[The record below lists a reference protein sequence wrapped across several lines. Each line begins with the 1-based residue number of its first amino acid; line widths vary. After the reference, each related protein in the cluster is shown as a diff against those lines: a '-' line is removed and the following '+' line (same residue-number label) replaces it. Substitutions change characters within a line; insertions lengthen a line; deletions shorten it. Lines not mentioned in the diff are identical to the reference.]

1 MGRGM
6 NTYLNRELSWL
17 KFNERVLEEA
27 ESESVPLCER
37 LTFASIYQSNLDEFF
52 MVRVGSLADQMLL
65 SREMRD
71 NKTHMTAEE
80 LMLPTG
86 FEGRLTYQNADR
98 VRAEVLAT
106 DESDIVDTGLIR
118 TGEQRCTVKLLGGHF
133 KGQTVEAV
141 NRLNG
146 SLAQDKLFAP
156 GDVAFVTVSHSG
168 GAISVVSMTDHY
180 RLDKEAL
187 LAGLFLLLLVL
198 FAGWTGVRAILSFV
212 DTILLMWKVLVPCL
226 LRGWNPVWLAL
237 AIVLL
242 LTTLILSLIYGFD
255 RRCLAAVS
263 GAALGIAVTAVL
275 GVVFTNLFRI
285 HGAVME
291 SSESL
296 LYAGYQNLDLTKIFM
311 ASIFLGS
318 SGAVMDL
325 SVDICSAVY
334 EVVQKRPDIG
344 AREAIFSGF
353 AVGRAACG
361 STTTTLLLAY
371 SGSYIALL
379 MVFMAQG
386 TPVEFILNYKYV
398 AAEIVHTIVGS
409 FGLVTVAPLTA
420 ITSGLLLTRRNA

>member
-1 MGRGM
+1 MKIPVFR
-6 NTYLNRELSWL
+6 
-17 KFNERVLEEA
+17 F
-27 ESESVPLCER
+27 
-37 LTFASIYQSNLDEFF
+37 
-52 MVRVGSLADQMLL
+52 
-65 SREMRD
+65 SR
-71 NKTHMTAEE
+71 KTHGPVLAA
-80 LMLPTG
+80 LLLLAVLLVLPTG
-86 FEGRLTYQNADR
+86 FEGNLTYQNADR

-118 TGEQRCTVKLLGGHF
+118 TGEQRCTVTLLGGRF
-133 KGQTVEAV
+133 RGQTVEAV

-146 SLAQDKLFAP
+146 SLAQDKLFSP
-156 GDVAFVTVSHSG
+156 GDIAFVTVSHSG

-187 LAGLFLLLLVL
+187 LAGAFLLLLVL
-198 FAGWTGVRAILSFV
+198 FAGGTGLRAILSFV

-226 LRGWNPVWLAL
+226 LRGWNPVWVAL
-237 AIVLL
+237 GLVLV
-242 LTTLILSLIYGFD
+242 LTALILSLIYGFD

-263 GAALGIAVTAVL
+263 GAALAIAVTAVL
-275 GVVFTNLFRI
+275 GVIFTDLFRI

-296 LYAGYQNLDLTKIFM
+296 LYAGYQNLDLTLIFM

-325 SVDICSAVY
+325 SVDICSAVH
-334 EVVQKRPDIG
+334 EVVEKRPDIG
-344 AREAIFSGF
+344 PREAIASGF

-371 SGSYIALL
+371 SGSYVALL

-398 AAEIVHTIVGS
+398 AAEIAHTVVGS

-420 ITSGLLLTRRNA
+420 ITSGLLLTRRTAERTSP